1 MFNGGYMAKSGPKLR
16 PVDSL
21 KSRSGKWYRTKAS
34 PAQKK
39 NAIKTATKYSN
50 AHTDKRSEDNRRRQ
64 LMIKQGK
71 LKKGDH
77 KNVARKKGG
86 GWTIQPDH
94 INKSF
99 NGSGRRSRYSA

>member
-1 MFNGGYMAKSGPKLR
+1 MAKSGPKLR

-21 KSRSGKWYRTKAS
+21 KSRSGKWYRTQAS

-99 NGSGRRSRYSA
+99 NGSGKRSKYSA

>member
-1 MFNGGYMAKSGPKLR
+1 MAKSGPKLR
-16 PVDSL
+16 PVSSL
-21 KSRSGKWYRTKAS
+21 KSRSGRWYRTQAS
-34 PAQKK
+34 PKQVE
-39 NAIKTATKYSN
+39 NAKRTASKYSN
-50 AHTDKRSEDNRRRQ
+50 AHTAKRSEDNKRRQ

-99 NGSGRRSRYSA
+99 NGSGKRSRYSA